1 MTQKESQVEKKNVFP
16 IDKSYLYF
24 TLNVLSCL
32 GIWNPYKEKGRKYW
46 LYQIY
51 IMYYCVVIM
60 MLRIL
65 TVLVRALNSTNSTQ
79 FCQEFS
85 LLAVLICDAIK
96 GFTFIFHR
104 PEVLTIL
111 GIFNWERHILGT
123 EQIKYYRNRVITTAM
138 LASKIFT
145 IAVAIF
151 LTNYFLFYFYVIWK
165 YSDYDVK
172 KLPIGSPPLK
182 YCFILSNYWVA
193 IGIDFVIFTALGL
206 SAVCHD
212 AFIMGVLIN
221 LMGQLK
227 ILNYRAERSS
237 MTNLVKCTD
246 EEIAENFKFTQF
258 ECVEREC
265 NDESVTLDPNEEL
278 INCIRHH
285 QQLLKILDIFKHV
298 YNVVLLP
305 QLSVSLVLIIVSGLQ
320 MMLVKEG
327 GNLDGT
333 MVAVVFCIT
342 AVIQLFAFC
351 WGGNII
357 LVESD
362 KTSFAIYSSQWYDR
376 DIVYR
381 NNVKIFLSLVR
392 NPLIVSA
399 GGLFDLSAVTFK
411 NILAKAYSGVAVLQN
426 VQE

>member
-1 MTQKESQVEKKNVFP
+1 MGRTESQVDKKKVFP
-16 IDKSYLYF
+16 IDKSYLCF

-32 GIWNPYKEKGRKYW
+32 GIWNPSMEKGRKYW
-46 LYQIY
+46 LYQAY
-51 IMYYCVVIM
+51 TMYYVIVIM
-60 MLRIL
+60 LLRIL
-65 TVLVRALNSTNSTQ
+65 TILVRAINASNSTEFS
-79 FCQEFS
+79 QEIS

-96 GFTFIFHR
+96 SFTIIVHR
-104 PEVLTIL
+104 PELLTIL
-111 GIFNWERHILGT
+111 GIFNWERKILAT
-123 EQIKYYRNRVITTAM
+123 DQIKYYRNRVITTAM
-138 LASKIFT
+138 LATKIFT

-165 YSDYDVK
+165 YSDYEIK

-182 YCFILSNYWVA
+182 YCFILTNYWVA
-193 IGIDFVIFTALGL
+193 ISIDFVIFTALGL

-212 AFIMGVLIN
+212 AFIMGVMIHV
-221 LMGQLK
+221 MGQLK
-227 ILNYRAERSS
+227 ILNFRVERSS
-237 MTNLVKCTD
+237 MTSLIKTSDD
-246 EEIAENFKFTQF
+246 EVEENSKVIQF
-258 ECVEREC
+258 ECVERES
-265 NDESVTLDPNEEL
+265 NESVRLDPNEEL

-285 QQLLKILDIFKHV
+285 QQILKILEIFRKV
-298 YNVVLLP
+298 YNVLLLP
-305 QLSVSLVLIIVSGLQ
+305 QLSVSLILITISGLQ
-320 MMLVKEG
+320 MILVKDG

-333 MVAVVFCIT
+333 LVALVFCIT

-362 KTSFAIYSSQWYDR
+362 KTSFAIYSAQWYDR

-381 NNVKIFLSLVR
+381 NNIKIFLSLVR

-411 NILAKAYSGVAVLQN
+411 NILTKAYSGVAVLQN
-426 VQE
+426 VQD